1 MKIHGNMLVSSR
13 SIFALKIYVEWDSK
27 SCSSGFEKYSLSS
40 LHFLA
45 GNGTIEFEE
54 FAAMM
59 SKKIREKDTD
69 DEIKTAFKAFDHSN
83 KGFITGKLKSLYV
96 IVTEYAEVTPYNETV

>member
-1 MKIHGNMLVSSR
+1 MDFLNHG
-13 SIFALKIYVEWDSK
+13 
-27 SCSSGFEKYSLSS
+27 LSS
-40 LHFLA
+40 LHFLV

-83 KGFITGKLKSLYV
+83 KGFITGKLKSLHLSL
-96 IVTEYAEVTPYNETV
+96 TEYAEIFFNLKPVQFALLKFFKRWGYCKYFDN

>member
-1 MKIHGNMLVSSR
+1 MLYSSLF
-13 SIFALKIYVEWDSK
+13 SLKIYVEQDSYYLL
-27 SCSSGFEKYSLSS
+27 SGFIT
-40 LHFLA
+40 LHFLV

-83 KGFITGKLKSLYV
+83 KGFITGKHKSLYL
-96 IVTEYAEVTPYNETV
+96 IVTEYADWTWFRQICQLCIHFLIKK

>member
-1 MKIHGNMLVSSR
+1 MWNGT
-13 SIFALKIYVEWDSK
+13 LKAVQVDLK
-27 SCSSGFEKYSLSS
+27 SSLSS
-40 LHFLA
+40 LHFLV

-83 KGFITGKLKSLYV
+83 KGFITGKHKSLYL
-96 IVTEYAEVTPYNETV
+96 IVTEYAEITPYNKLV